1 MGGMSKSNEGQ
12 ARVLKEIVSMIT
24 AAKDD
29 EGAANLAKL
38 KITGLSPYA
47 KQVRLLKNTL
57 PSSVPSFTIDSFQG
71 RESDIIIFSTVR
83 CNAIGDIGF
92 VEDARRLNVMWT
104 RARLALIIVG
114 DRRTMGEG
122 SALWKRAIE
131 ACKPVVVTLPEE
143 VELK

>member
-12 ARVLKEIVSMIT
+12 AQVAKHVVSMIST
-24 AAKDD
+24 AKDEDGAAK
-29 EGAANLAKL
+29 LAKL
-38 KITGLSPYA
+38 KITGLSPYS
-47 KQVRLLKNTL
+47 KQVKLLKNML
-57 PSSVPSFTIDSFQG
+57 PSSVPSYTIDSFQG

-104 RARLALIIVG
+104 RARLALIIIG
-114 DRRTMGEG
+114 DRRTMSEG

-131 ACKPVVVTLPEE
+131 ACKPVVITLPDEE
-143 VELK
+143 VK